1 MPKLQLNAESKD
13 FLVKELFEQ
22 IETDAE
28 YFTTEYDK
36 MLSQVLKS
44 KELDL
49 KQFRIKDLKHFNQL
63 IAKKLDVIESLIS
76 K

>member
-1 MPKLQLNAESKD
+1 MSKLQLNAESKD

>member
-1 MPKLQLNAESKD
+1 MSKLQLNAESKD

-36 MLSQVLKS
+36 ILSQVLKS

-63 IAKKLDVIESLIS
+63 IAKKLDVIESLIT